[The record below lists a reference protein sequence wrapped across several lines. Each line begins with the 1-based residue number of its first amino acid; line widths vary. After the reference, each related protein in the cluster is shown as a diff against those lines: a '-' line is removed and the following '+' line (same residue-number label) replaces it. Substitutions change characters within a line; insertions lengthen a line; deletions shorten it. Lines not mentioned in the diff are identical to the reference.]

1 MKAWKN
7 IADNNGRLAG
17 GVIALLLMLGAIPAS
32 AQSAG
37 TILGVVKDA
46 SGAVVPGATV
56 TITNIETGLS
66 RTVPSSADGA
76 FRAPALPVG
85 RYNLRIEKTGFSTEV
100 QRGLILEVEQELVV
114 NASLQIGATTQEVT
128 VSGEAPLVNT
138 TSSALGS
145 MVNEQKMSDLP
156 LNGRNYVD
164 LTMIQPGVAKQTIAR
179 TGGGT
184 NAGTSFSA
192 NGAPVRSNNFT
203 IDGTSMDE
211 CEGRLDLL
219 DRWNFSRY

>member
-7 IADNNGRLAG
+7 IADHDGRLAV
-17 GVIALLLMLGAIPAS
+17 GVIALLLMLGAAIPVS

-46 SGAVVPGATV
+46 SGAVVSEATI
-56 TITNIETGLS
+56 TITNTETGLS

-85 RYNLRIEKTGFSTEV
+85 HYDLRIEKTGFSTEV

-114 NASLQIGATTQEVT
+114 NDSLQVGATTQEVT

-145 MVNEQKMSDLP
+145 MVNEQKISDLP

-164 LTMIQPGVAKQTIAR
+164 LTMIQPGVTHQTIAR
-179 TGGGT
+179 TGGAT
-184 NAGTSFSA
+184 AAGTWFSS
-192 NGAPVRSNNFT
+192 NGAPIERSK
-203 IDGTSMDE
+203 
-211 CEGRLDLL
+211 
-219 DRWNFSRY
+219 